1 MPNNIIFNETAE
13 ELKAQVFGYNGTSL
27 QSLQLDTSGNL
38 KVSGSMSISGP
49 VTVVAESLS
58 IRALSG
64 TTDSVAISGTVTV
77 AGTVTVGNTVT
88 VVAESL
94 SIRSLSASTDT
105 VSVGG
110 TVNVVKT
117 GNSFTENNATITD
130 VVGTGVTLLFD
141 SSQQTLYS
149 YYVKNNASNTI
160 QVRLQISPVNDDD
173 YFINDQLVATD
184 VPPDGGAVVL
194 APKYFLRYTRL
205 YYDTGTD
212 TANFEA
218 YYNGHV

>member
-13 ELKAQVFGYNGTSL
+13 ELKAQVFGYNGTTL
-27 QSLQLDTSGNL
+27 QSLQLDASGNL
-38 KVSGSMSISGP
+38 KIGGSVTISNS
-49 VTVVAESLS
+49 VTIVAENLN

-64 TTDSVAISGTVTV
+64 ATDSVAVSGTVTV

-94 SIRSLSASTDT
+94 SIRALSANTDT
-105 VSVGG
+105 VSIGG
-110 TVNVVKT
+110 VVSVINT
-117 GNSFTENNATITD
+117 GNSFTENNVTITD
-130 VVGTGVTLLFD
+130 VAGTGVTLTFD

-160 QVRLQISPVNDDD
+160 QVRLQISPTENDD
-173 YFINDQLVATD
+173 YFINDQAAATD
-184 VPPDGGAVVL
+184 LSPGNAIVIV
-194 APKYFLRYTRL
+194 PKYFLRYTRL
-205 YYDTGTD
+205 YFDTRTY

-218 YYNGHV
+218 YCNGHV

>member
-13 ELKAQVFGYNGTSL
+13 ELKAQVFGLKGTTL
-27 QSLQLDTSGNL
+27 QSLQLDDSGNL
-38 KVSGSMSISGP
+38 MISGSMTVSGP

-64 TTDSVAISGTVTV
+64 DTDSVAISGTVTV

-94 SIRSLSASTDT
+94 SIRSLSADTDT
-105 VSVGG
+105 VSIGG
-110 TVNVVKT
+110 TVNVIKT

-130 VVGTGVTLLFD
+130 VAGTGVTLLFD

-149 YYVKNNASNTI
+149 YYVKNNAANTI
-160 QVRLQISPVNDDD
+160 QVRLQISPTDNDD
-173 YFINDQLVATD
+173 YFINDQTVATD
-184 VPPDGGAVVL
+184 VSPESAVVI

-205 YYDTGTD
+205 YYDTGTY
-212 TANFEA
+212 TADFEA
-218 YYNGHV
+218 YCNGHV